1 MNITGE
7 ITIKMPIE
15 EANDLKMELYNI
27 IEFVI
32 IHENKD
38 NPMPTNVSLEF
49 LSSLRRCLEYGDEYE
64 SWDLRRRVDKERI
77 NVND

>member
-27 IEFVI
+27 TQF
-32 IHENKD
+32 
-38 NPMPTNVSLEF
+38 T
-49 LSSLRRCLEYGDEYE
+49 
-64 SWDLRRRVDKERI
+64 
-77 NVND
+77 